1 MEIEKKLFLTKQY
14 RNFPI
19 YIYTHEFL
27 INMTGIFRY
36 FFYMLLFINILYQFI
51 FGFAIFFFLF
61 KKITEKKK
69 LIIHI

>member
-1 MEIEKKLFLTKQY
+1 MKKKIMEIEKKLFLTKQY

-36 FFYMLLFINILYQFI
+36 FF
-51 FGFAIFFFLF
+51 
-61 KKITEKKK
+61 
-69 LIIHI
+69 